1 MREEFKTQLIT
12 AILSCPIIYIPSSHY
27 AFVDEVIREIACPP
41 NGGRNLLGLNG
52 TDSIA
57 EYCIAQGIVNF
68 DTKIAEPHMSS
79 YSKLKLWIE
88 TIVKWEEIGDE
99 RLFIFKNFQKEMYEP
114 VYQKLLQTFAE
125 KYENG
130 QYDYRATFIITSPL
144 PPSALPQELL
154 DIVTIINVAAP
165 TNGEIEKIVDGIEI
179 SQQFELKKDSLRAD
193 LCRTLQGMQLHDIRQ
208 ILRSTLARTGNR
220 LTTGTIALALEEKK
234 RIVKKS
240 GIIEVVDSNV
250 SFADIGG
257 LEVLRADMEQKKYI
271 FTHLTLATSREINIT
286 LPKGILIIGMPGC
299 GKSMIAKSIA
309 HEFGVSLLRLDISSL
324 MGKYVGE
331 SEENLRKAL
340 STAEAAHPCVLWID
354 EIEKAFHG
362 ANSTSGDDD
371 NLVMRMMGYFLTWM
385 QERKSAVY
393 IVATA
398 NDVLRPEFM
407 RKGRFDEVYFVDFP
421 NADERKAILE
431 KKIARFAHTD
441 DHPTIFNIKLD
452 GKQIDEIVKMMA
464 GKKGGFTG
472 AEIECVVN
480 TVVERKFVDYARA
493 IDEERHITSVDVT
506 IGDFTAVIDEMKDAV
521 LSNQQTSD
529 KDKSN
534 EAKKSPIDKILEMKD
549 TYKFKS
555 ASKQATDQKKQSK

>member
-68 DTKIAEPHMSS
+68 DTKIEEPHMSS

-130 QYDYRATFIITSPL
+130 QYDYRATIIITSPL

-271 FTHLTLATSREINIT
+271 FTHLTLATSREINA
-286 LPKGILIIGMPGC
+286 P
-299 GKSMIAKSIA
+299 
-309 HEFGVSLLRLDISSL
+309 FG
-324 MGKYVGE
+324 
-331 SEENLRKAL
+331 A
-340 STAEAAHPCVLWID
+340 
-354 EIEKAFHG
+354 
-362 ANSTSGDDD
+362 
-371 NLVMRMMGYFLTWM
+371 
-385 QERKSAVY
+385 
-393 IVATA
+393 
-398 NDVLRPEFM
+398 RPE
-407 RKGRFDEVYFVDFP
+407 
-421 NADERKAILE
+421 
-431 KKIARFAHTD
+431 
-441 DHPTIFNIKLD
+441 
-452 GKQIDEIVKMMA
+452 
-464 GKKGGFTG
+464 
-472 AEIECVVN
+472 
-480 TVVERKFVDYARA
+480 
-493 IDEERHITSVDVT
+493 
-506 IGDFTAVIDEMKDAV
+506 
-521 LSNQQTSD
+521 
-529 KDKSN
+529 
-534 EAKKSPIDKILEMKD
+534 
-549 TYKFKS
+549 
-555 ASKQATDQKKQSK
+555 